1 VPLRIVRETTAW
13 TGVLITRRDLRPTGF
28 VHWSRRKVDGGW
40 VYELGGTETPDQGIL
55 LARKLLDAFPRDQML
70 EYRDRRGLNYR
81 AAALDENGAM
91 AEALLVAPPGQ
102 LPARD
107 WLLSLLASRQT
118 LSKADRM
125 ALLSGRS
132 PVPMPSVGR
141 IVCACFNVGVNQIAA
156 AVASGCATVEEIG
169 ATLRAGTNCGSCRSE
184 IRTII
189 AEGRVEAAE

>member
-1 VPLRIVRETTAW
+1 
-13 TGVLITRRDLRPTGF
+13 
-28 VHWSRRKVDGGW
+28 
-40 VYELGGTETPDQGIL
+40 
-55 LARKLLDAFPRDQML
+55 
-70 EYRDRRGLNYR
+70 LNYR
-81 AAALDENGAM
+81 AAALDATGAM

-102 LPARD
+102 LPSRD
-107 WLLSLLASRQT
+107 WLLSLLASGQT
-118 LSKADRM
+118 LSKTDRM

-132 PVPMPSVGR
+132 PVPMPALGR
-141 IVCACFNVGVNQIAA
+141 IVCACFNVGVNQVAK